1 MIIILAANEK
11 CCDRISEDYEEP
23 TPQGPASYDDHAD
36 HFLITIIMM
45 IMLITFFYHNYHDRV
60 ALISVLHKKR
70 RKKTDILWS
79 G

>member
-36 HFLITIIMM
+36 HF
-45 IMLITFFYHNYHDRV
+45 FYHNYHDRA
-60 ALISVLHKKR
+60 ALISVLH
-70 RKKTDILWS
+70 
-79 G
+79 

>member
-45 IMLITFFYHNYHDRV
+45 IMLITFF
-60 ALISVLHKKR
+60 LSQSS
-70 RKKTDILWS
+70 W
-79 G
+79 

>member
-60 ALISVLHKKR
+60 ALISVLHKK
-70 RKKTDILWS
+70 KA
-79 G
+79 